1 MPGIFGKEFSE
12 LTSVM
17 NFRLFR
23 QGVISSNIAN
33 IDTPGYKAK
42 ETSFDEELQTRLQ
55 MSTTTPEHIPSPDT
69 AGAISFRVAEDPYS
83 RIGNDSN
90 TVDIDREMMKISQ
103 NQLLYDASAQAVQTK
118 ITAIKEAIRGIR

>member
-1 MPGIFGKEFSE
+1 MPGIFGKGLSE

-33 IDTPGYKAK
+33 IDTPGYTAK
-42 ETSFDEELQTRLQ
+42 ETSFDQELQTRLQ
-55 MSTTTPEHIPSPDT
+55 MNGTAPEHIPSPNK
-69 AGAISFRVAEDPYS
+69 AGAVSFRVAEDPYS

-90 TVDIDREMMKISQ
+90 TVDIDREMMKLSQ
-103 NQLLYDASAQAVQTK
+103 NQLLYDSAAQAVQGK
-118 ITAIKEAIRGIR
+118 ISAIKDAIRGIR